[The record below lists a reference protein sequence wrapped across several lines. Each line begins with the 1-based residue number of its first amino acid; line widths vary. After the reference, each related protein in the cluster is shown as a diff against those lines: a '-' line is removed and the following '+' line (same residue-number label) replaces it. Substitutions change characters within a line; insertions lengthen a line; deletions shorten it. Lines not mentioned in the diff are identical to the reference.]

1 MRLRDDYLATY
12 NDIIYN
18 TFFLESI
25 RSVME
30 PISLLDIFKALV
42 L

>member
-18 TFFLESI
+18 TFFFGEHK
-25 RSVME
+25 
-30 PISLLDIFKALV
+30 ISYGTDFV
-42 L
+42 T

>member
-18 TFFLESI
+18 TFFGEHK
-25 RSVME
+25 
-30 PISLLDIFKALV
+30 ISYGTDFV
-42 L
+42 T